1 VTSNSAGVVR
11 LPAVPLMFD
20 DDDNLVDDAPAP
32 NATSPSSSGRVVSP
46 TLDRRAAV
54 ALTDSASPWLHAAD
68 VEENAEVG
76 LSGSLAALEADF
88 ERSFSGELHSSG
100 STGTSSTGASA
111 TNKPKRLVPSRFLQ
125 SAKREHE
132 DLQQA
137 VKESLEAEHAA
148 QVAMLNS
155 ADLLRRG
162 VGGLRFDDDDDDDD
176 DDNGGYAYEDVED
189 DEEEEDD
196 DDDDAA
202 DADDTND

>member
-1 VTSNSAGVVR
+1 
-11 LPAVPLMFD
+11 
-20 DDDNLVDDAPAP
+20 
-32 NATSPSSSGRVVSP
+32 
-46 TLDRRAAV
+46 
-54 ALTDSASPWLHAAD
+54 
-68 VEENAEVG
+68 
-76 LSGSLAALEADF
+76 
-88 ERSFSGELHSSG
+88 
-100 STGTSSTGASA
+100 
-111 TNKPKRLVPSRFLQ
+111 
-125 SAKREHE
+125 
-132 DLQQA
+132 LQQA